1 MALGIGV
8 GLVHGCAGGGIF
20 SQCIRQPTV
29 VGLPLEAHLSWLP
42 FDALGV
48 GLYGFADIN
57 RVRSI
62 AGVTLALQVGDLR

>member
-1 MALGIGV
+1 M
-8 GLVHGCAGGGIF
+8 HGCAGGGIF